1 MQKYVFG
8 KASLRNLIWG
18 IICLFIAIVL
28 IVWVYSYLNG
38 MVSTLGAEEYLTMKP
53 EGVIGLL
60 YFGFGILF
68 FGLLGGYEIG
78 RYAEMEFSKRRL
90 LPPQKTSQP
99 PPPPSP

>member
-8 KASLRNLIWG
+8 KASLKNLIWG
-18 IICLFIAIVL
+18 IICLFIAVVL

-53 EGVIGLL
+53 KGVIGLL

-78 RYAEMEFSKRRL
+78 RYVEMEFSKRRL
-90 LPPQKTSQP
+90 SQP
-99 PPPPSP
+99 NNRSKP